1 MEPREDLAWSANTRS
16 GQLNQDRGGFLP
28 QGPRSPQPTVPTSWA
43 LLAVLWLLMSC
54 TGVLPAQPRW
64 TGGIRPGGE
73 DPGEGG
79 ASPGE
84 VSPEGKTAGLFWVL
98 SPGSSGLG
106 VHVQVIFTG
115 MHGRGRRSFQGGLEP
130 R

>member
-84 VSPEGKTAGLFWVL
+84 VSPEGKTAGYLVRE
-98 SPGSSGLG
+98 GHVRIAGLDLI
-106 VHVQVIFTG
+106 V
-115 MHGRGRRSFQGGLEP
+115 MA
-130 R
+130 